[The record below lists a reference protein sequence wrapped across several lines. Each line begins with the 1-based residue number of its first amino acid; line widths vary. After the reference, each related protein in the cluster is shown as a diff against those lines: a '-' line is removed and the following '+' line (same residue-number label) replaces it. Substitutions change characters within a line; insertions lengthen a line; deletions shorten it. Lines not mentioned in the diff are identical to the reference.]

1 MTPRAA
7 ERPGRRRS
15 ARRGSA
21 LLAVLGGVATLSFV
35 ALALASSAR
44 TALDRAALRADSA
57 QAYLLARGG
66 VEAALHEFANAAVRS
81 GLLSGSVRREYS
93 FPAGTVE
100 VRIVA
105 ESGKINVNRCG
116 RQALRILIEG
126 LASAPDNAGSLADG
140 IVQYRQGLLAGRI
153 RHFNPSRPGS
163 PDSTERSSFER
174 RFASIQVV
182 EELLTVPG
190 ISPDL
195 LYGTYRPFAPDSGRK
210 GLRQIAGL
218 RRYLRTEGSASVD
231 INAAPHAVLLASG
244 LSATLADEVLAAR
257 EQAPLSQT
265 GALFRRASRAAI
277 HLPLST
283 GLGAGEWTI
292 TSTGTELARF
302 ASRTVAATVM
312 ASESTGRLRVRRW
325 YERPL

>member
-7 ERPGRRRS
+7 ECPDRQRF

-21 LLAVLGGVATLSFV
+21 LLAVLGGIATLSFV
-35 ALALASSAR
+35 ALALSSSAR
-44 TALDRAALRADSA
+44 TALDRVALRADSA

-66 VEAALHEFANAAVRS
+66 IEAAIHEFANATVRR
-81 GLLSGSVRREYS
+81 GFLSGSVRREYS
-93 FPAGTVE
+93 FPAGTAE
-100 VRIVA
+100 VLIEA

-116 RQALRILIEG
+116 RQALRNLIDG
-126 LASAPDNAGSLADG
+126 LASAPDTAGSLADG
-140 IVQYRQGLLAGRI
+140 VVQYRQGLIAGRI

-163 PDSTERSSFER
+163 PDSTERSSFGR

-195 LYGTYRPFAPDSGRK
+195 FYGTYRPFAMDGGKK
-210 GLRQIAGL
+210 GLREIAGL
-218 RRYLRTEGSASVD
+218 RRYLRTDGSASVD
-231 INAAPHAVLLASG
+231 INAAPRAVLLAAG
-244 LSATLADEVLAAR
+244 LPAALADEVLAAR
-257 EQAPLSQT
+257 EGAPLSQS
-265 GALFRRASRAAI
+265 GALFRRASRAAA
-277 HLPLST
+277 HLPLGA

-302 ASRTVAATVM
+302 ASRTVAATVK

-325 YERPL
+325 YERSL

>member
-1 MTPRAA
+1 MTPKAA
-7 ERPGRRRS
+7 ERPNRPRS

-66 VEAALHEFANAAVRS
+66 IEAALHELANAAGRR

-93 FPAGTVE
+93 FPAGSVE

-116 RQALRILIEG
+116 RQALRNLIDG

-140 IVQYRQGLLAGRI
+140 IVQYRQGLIAGRI
-153 RHFNPSRPGS
+153 RHFNPSLSSS
-163 PDSTERSSFER
+163 PDSIQQSSFER

-231 INAAPHAVLLASG
+231 INAAPRAVLLAAG
-244 LSATLADEVLAAR
+244 LPVALADELLAAR
-257 EQAPLSQT
+257 EGAPLSQS
-265 GALFRRASRAAI
+265 GALFRRASRAAA
-277 HLPLST
+277 HLPL
-283 GLGAGEWTI
+283 GAGAGAGEWTI

-302 ASRTVAATVM
+302 ASRTVAATVK

-325 YERPL
+325 YERSL